1 MLVGESC
8 STLSRIAHE
17 SSRKVYEHPM
27 ITLLYWRGADIGT
40 ILLLIS
46 RPNASRLS
54 WYWATGTAGWRPW
67 LCCGRGSFG
76 IPLGDRITIFRKE
89 PFDGSA
95 AGHGAI
101 AGRTGCDAGRLE
113 KGVGT
118 VVACR
123 DMPDRE
129 APKQE

>member
-1 MLVGESC
+1 MRLV
-8 STLSRIAHE
+8 SR
-17 SSRKVYEHPM
+17 
-27 ITLLYWRGADIGT
+27 GIG
-40 ILLLIS
+40 
-46 RPNASRLS
+46 RL
-54 WYWATGTAGWRPW
+54 GLQAGGPW

-118 VVACR
+118 GVWSRMSRHAE
-123 DMPDRE
+123 P
-129 APKQE
+129 